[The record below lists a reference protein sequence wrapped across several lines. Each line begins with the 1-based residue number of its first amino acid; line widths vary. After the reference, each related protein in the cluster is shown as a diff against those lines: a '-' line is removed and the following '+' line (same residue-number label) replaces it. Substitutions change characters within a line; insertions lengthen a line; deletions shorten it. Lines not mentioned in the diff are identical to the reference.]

1 MKELHTYMTLTNGEV
16 KTIKVNLEDELADW
30 LITQTEEV
38 YKDFLIF
45 EYRSKCI
52 ERKETRRIQSLD
64 TSLGNGFDIADED
77 ADVNMFLIQ
86 KETYKQILKA
96 IKQLNPKQQWVVKQV
111 FLLGRKQVDVA
122 KELDISESAMAQQI
136 AIIRRDLKKF
146 KKI

>member
-1 MKELHTYMTLTNGEV
+1 MKELHTYITLTNGEV

-146 KKI
+146 